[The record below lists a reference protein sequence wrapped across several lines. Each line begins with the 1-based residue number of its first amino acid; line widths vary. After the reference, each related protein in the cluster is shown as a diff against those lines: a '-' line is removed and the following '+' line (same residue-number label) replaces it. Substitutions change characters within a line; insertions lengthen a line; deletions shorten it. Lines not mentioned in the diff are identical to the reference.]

1 MRRRGM
7 EITMKKLR
15 AGIVGATGMVGQRFI
30 TLISGHPYFE
40 ISVLAASPRSAGK
53 TYAEAVGSRWRMN
66 TPMPDEVASM
76 AVLDASDF
84 AAVSDSCDFIFCAVD
99 MDKAATR
106 DLEEAYA
113 KHETPVV
120 SNNSANRGTPDIPM
134 LIPEIN
140 DSHLDVIA
148 AQQRRLGTTRGFIV
162 VKPNCSIQSYVPQL
176 TPLLRFRPER
186 VIVSTYQAI
195 SGSGKTLAET
205 PEMADNVKP
214 YIAGEEQKSEQE
226 PLKVWG
232 TVKDGL
238 IVPAPAPIISAHCVR
253 VPVSDGHLA
262 SVFVDFADT
271 PTPDEIIAAWRGF
284 RGKPQMLG
292 LPSAPKQFI
301 TYFDDDAPDR
311 PQTALD
317 RDIEGGMGVS
327 VGRLQRDSVFDY
339 KFIGLSHNTLRGA
352 AGGAVLTAEL
362 LYRLGYLSAK

>member
-1 MRRRGM
+1 
-7 EITMKKLR
+7 MKKLR
-15 AGIVGATGMVGQRFI
+15 AGIVGATGMVGQRFV
-30 TLISGHPYFE
+30 TLISSHPYFE

-53 TYAEAVGSRWRMN
+53 TYAEAVGGRWRMS
-66 TPMPDEVASM
+66 TPMPEDVAGM
-76 AVLDASDF
+76 TVLDASDVD
-84 AAVSDSCDFIFCAVD
+84 AVSDACDFIFCAVD
-99 MDKAATR
+99 MDKEATR
-106 DLEEAYA
+106 LLEEEYA

-120 SNNSANRGTPDIPM
+120 SNNSANRKVPDVPM

-148 AQQRRLGTTRGFIV
+148 SQQRRLGTTRGFIV

-186 VIVSTYQAI
+186 IIVSTYQAI
-195 SGSGKTLAET
+195 SGSGKTLAEV

-214 YIAGEEQKSEQE
+214 YIAGEEEKSEQE

-232 TVKDGL
+232 TVNNGL
-238 IVPAPAPIISAHCVR
+238 IVPASSPVISAHCVR

-271 PTPDEIIAAWRGF
+271 PSPDEIVAAWRDF
-284 RGKPQMLG
+284 RGKPQMLS
-292 LPSAPKQFI
+292 LPSAPEQFI
-301 TYFDDDAPDR
+301 TYFDGDSPDR

-317 RDIEGGMGVS
+317 RNIGGGMGVS
-327 VGRLQRDSVFDY
+327 VGRLCRDTVFDY

-362 LYRLGYLSAK
+362 LFRLGYLSAK